1 MWNLEEL
8 GSGFRLVA
16 PNQWEISLEEP
27 GGKTNSVAR
36 KDAGFFTMQNS
47 VPSF

>member
-27 GGKTNSVAR
+27 GGENHQCCTQGRWIFYNA
-36 KDAGFFTMQNS
+36 NS